1 MSHWVFLADPE
12 DFGWNE
18 LEKDGTA
25 VWDGVKN
32 AVAQRNMRACTR
44 GDRVLIY
51 HTSPDKAV
59 IGIAEVTGEAR
70 PDPKADE
77 RVVVDV
83 KAVKK
88 LKRNLPLA
96 ELKAEPATRDV
107 PVFALTNHPLSEEDK
122 HRLSGQVVAILE
134 KADAGAGLLLGA
146 DAFGPAATDA
156 SAPTVKRFESRRSTP
171 RSLRTS
177 STTSVSEPPIWKPT
191 LPPSTRIPPGALHP
205 PAARRHEM

>member
-1 MSHWVFLADPE
+1 MSQWVFLADPE

-96 ELKAEPATRDV
+96 ELKADDV
-107 PVFALTNHPLSEEDK
+107 LAGMSFVKMPRVAVQPVTDAQWRRVLE
-122 HRLSGQVVAILE
+122 LSGT
-134 KADAGAGLLLGA
+134 KA
-146 DAFGPAATDA
+146 
-156 SAPTVKRFESRRSTP
+156 
-171 RSLRTS
+171 
-177 STTSVSEPPIWKPT
+177 
-191 LPPSTRIPPGALHP
+191 
-205 PAARRHEM
+205 